1 MDGLALTECRIAHSA
16 LKTQFDLVTLV
27 IVEGSVRAHLSRE
40 VDDGT
45 SLRNILKSLLEVNEQ
60 LEVVFLVHPRTR
72 VSNNSVSTSK
82 SCISWTRC
90 LTSNSSHCRTAPH
103 WLLPTQVVFRRNNLL
118 RGTMLDLAQ

>member
-1 MDGLALTECRIAHSA
+1 MDGLALTDCRIAHSA

-27 IVEGSVRAHLSRE
+27 IVERSVRAHLSRE

-72 VSNNSVSTSK
+72 VSNNSVSTLQNRAALVIADSGG
-82 SCISWTRC
+82 IQEEQ
-90 LTSNSSHCRTAPH
+90 LT
-103 WLLPTQVVFRRNNLL
+103 
-118 RGTMLDLAQ
+118 